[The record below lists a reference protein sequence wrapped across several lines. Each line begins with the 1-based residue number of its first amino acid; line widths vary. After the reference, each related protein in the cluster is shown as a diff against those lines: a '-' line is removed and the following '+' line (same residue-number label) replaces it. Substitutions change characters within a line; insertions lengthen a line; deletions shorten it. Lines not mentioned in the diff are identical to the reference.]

1 MKLRPPI
8 ECVRLNEAPVF
19 PKQKHTAQQLAGLR
33 YEKRALRRL
42 ASLYPL
48 EKSPWLSY
56 IAANRAGIC
65 QPDGIITLA
74 PDHLLVVEIKLS
86 HVNMA
91 RQKLRD
97 FYRPLVKALHPE
109 CHISTLQ
116 VFRNPS
122 GRAHKTLL
130 SVNDLD
136 KISPGTYRECH
147 LLL

>member
-1 MKLRPPI
+1 MQ
-8 ECVRLNEAPVF
+8 EAPVF

-42 ASLYPL
+42 ASLYNL

-56 IAANRAGIC
+56 ISGNREGIC

-86 HVNMA
+86 HVCAA

-97 FYRPLVKALHPE
+97 FYRPLVAALNPG
-109 CHISTLQ
+109 CRVSTIQ
-116 VFRNPS
+116 IFRNPS
-122 GRAHKTLL
+122 SRAHKTLL
-130 SVNDLD
+130 SHNDLD
-136 KISPGTYRECH
+136 KINPGTYRECH

>member
-1 MKLRPPI
+1 MQ
-8 ECVRLNEAPVF
+8 EAPSF
-19 PKQKHTAQQLAGLR
+19 PKGQHTAQQLAGLR

-42 ASLYPL
+42 ASLYDL

-56 IAANRAGIC
+56 VAANKTGIC

-74 PDHLLVVEIKLS
+74 DNHLLVVEIKLS
-86 HVNMA
+86 HVWIA

-97 FYRPLVKALHPE
+97 FYRPIVQALYPG
-109 CHISTLQ
+109 CYISTVQ
-116 VFRNPS
+116 VFRNSS

-130 SVNDLD
+130 SINDLS
-136 KISPGTYRECH
+136 KISVGTYRECH

>member
-1 MKLRPPI
+1 MP
-8 ECVRLNEAPVF
+8 VAPVF

-42 ASLYPL
+42 ASLYDL

-56 IAANRAGIC
+56 IANNREGIC
-65 QPDGIITLA
+65 QPDGIITLN
-74 PDHLLVVEIKLS
+74 PTHVLVVEVKLS
-86 HVNMA
+86 HVLLA

-97 FYRPLVKALHPE
+97 FYRPLVQALYPG
-109 CHISTLQ
+109 CFVSTLQ
-116 VFRNPS
+116 VFRNTS

-130 SVNDLD
+130 SHNDLD
-136 KISPGTYRECH
+136 KISVGTYRECH